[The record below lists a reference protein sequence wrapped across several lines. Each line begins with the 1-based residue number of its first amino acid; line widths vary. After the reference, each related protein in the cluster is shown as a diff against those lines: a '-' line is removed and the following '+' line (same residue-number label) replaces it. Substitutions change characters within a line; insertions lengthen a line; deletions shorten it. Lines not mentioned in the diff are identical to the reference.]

1 MTISRNPDMPYPFEK
16 LEVWKLATGLVKR
29 VYRMAAGL
37 PRTEMLG
44 LGDQMRRSA
53 ISVGLN
59 IAEGRGADSDAEFRR
74 YLGIALKSLVEVI
87 AGTKLALEL
96 EMVSK
101 TDAAELCSACDELEA
116 KLRKLR
122 MRLVTKAERKA

>member
-1 MTISRNPDMPYPFEK
+1 MPYPFEK

>member
-1 MTISRNPDMPYPFEK
+1 MSISRNPEMPYPFEK

-37 PRTEMLG
+37 PRTEMFG
-44 LGDQMRRSA
+44 LGDQLRRSA

-87 AGTKLALEL
+87 AGAKLALEL
-96 EMVSK
+96 EMANK
-101 TDAAELCSACDELEA
+101 ADAAGLFSACDELEA

-122 MRLVTKAERKA
+122 MRLAPKVQHKP